1 MIVTITNGGMKM
13 LTDQVVSRVT
23 HEAFE
28 FFYTGRD
35 NEFDPD
41 ESEPGRVYLRDTVVL
56 GSAVADCSDG
66 TVLDLRHDS

>member
-1 MIVTITNGGMKM
+1 MKL
-13 LTDQVVSRVT
+13 LTDHVVSRVT

-35 NEFDPD
+35 NGQFDPD